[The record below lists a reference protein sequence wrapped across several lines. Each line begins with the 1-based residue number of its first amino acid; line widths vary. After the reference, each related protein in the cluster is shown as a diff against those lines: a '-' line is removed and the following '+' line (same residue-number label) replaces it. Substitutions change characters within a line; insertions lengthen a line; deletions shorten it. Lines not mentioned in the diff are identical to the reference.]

1 MRSGLLQKARN
12 IGHPVLA
19 IGINL
24 KHVSITSLNGVP
36 GTRKHGT
43 ALAAIDWVP
52 NQGDEGWHAGNQCIQ
67 HASAS
72 R

>member
-1 MRSGLLQKARN
+1 
-12 IGHPVLA
+12 
-19 IGINL
+19 
-24 KHVSITSLNGVP
+24 LNGVP